1 MKCIGL
7 LLVMTSLSL
16 GATQGVTAQ
25 HRPTPRSCP
34 ADPALSKLVAAS
46 DDVVVG
52 TMIFAADELGR
63 QAALPSPNYIDIAVT
78 IDRAVKGTMSG
89 QAVIRFYAKDAIYK
103 PGNAA
108 MAALA
113 GKPALFFLQQV
124 DGAERGLYFAG
135 NTPRALQPASSD
147 NIALAEAEAS
157 RQSGILNGWRPDPNL
172 PHYREVQEIIAH
184 LGHVRGR
191 AQQALFDRVI
201 ALGDSA
207 VPAIV
212 AQMDDRRRLLD
223 QQITLK
229 NTAGD
234 AFEPQRFYGPEQVVD
249 ALDAI
254 LNQIT
259 GESFGSIENGG
270 SNRERTSA
278 VAGWRVYAATR
289 RCM

>member
-1 MKCIGL
+1 M
-7 LLVMTSLSL
+7 
-16 GATQGVTAQ
+16 
-25 HRPTPRSCP
+25 
-34 ADPALSKLVAAS
+34 
-46 DDVVVG
+46 
-52 TMIFAADELGR
+52 
-63 QAALPSPNYIDIAVT
+63 
-78 IDRAVKGTMSG
+78 
-89 QAVIRFYAKDAIYK
+89 
-103 PGNAA
+103 
-108 MAALA
+108 
-113 GKPALFFLQQV
+113 
-124 DGAERGLYFAG
+124 
-135 NTPRALQPASSD
+135 
-147 NIALAEAEAS
+147 
-157 RQSGILNGWRPDPNL
+157 
-172 PHYREVQEIIAH
+172 
-184 LGHVRGR
+184 RGR